1 MERYNQRLLI
11 KFEIFQRIDGDDEI
25 DSDYNKETNEEPR
38 RRRSHGGQR
47 EMRAFLLPGFSSFKG
62 KRRIAKSTIFA
73 INLRK
78 LFFYWPITRRH
89 IAAC

>member
-47 EMRAFLLPGFSSFKG
+47 GNEDPPTPGLLLG
-62 KRRIAKSTIFA
+62 T
-73 INLRK
+73 LRK
-78 LFFYWPITRRH
+78 KKS
-89 IAAC
+89 